1 MNDMNEMSERDQEL
15 AGRLRGTLERSSRL
29 PDPALDQALA
39 AARARALGQQRHKQP
54 LRPWLWASGMALA
67 AGLAMFVVIPGG
79 SGSHPAGH
87 VQMQPPIPAGTTAA
101 AKPTLEDPEMLE
113 DMDMLQA
120 LAAEPAHAGQG

>member
-1 MNDMNEMSERDQEL
+1 MNEMSERDQQL
-15 AGRLRGTLERSSRL
+15 ARRLSATLGRSTEA

-39 AARARALGQQRHKQP
+39 AARTAALGQRRHRQQP

-67 AGLAMFVVIPGG
+67 AGLAMMVVIPGG
-79 SGSHPAGH
+79 TVPTPKHHIQTQVLPQNAE
-87 VQMQPPIPAGTTAA
+87 AA
-101 AKPTLEDPEMLE
+101 SRPTLEDPEMLE